1 MNYRH
6 AFHAGNHGD
15 VLKHAV
21 LVRLVEYL
29 KRKDKA
35 FRVIDTH
42 AGRGLYDLADE
53 AAERSG
59 EWRDGVARLLGAAVP
74 AEARALLAPY
84 FDIALV
90 GAPRTYR
97 GSPRI
102 VRELLRPHDRLTA
115 IDLHPDDHLALA
127 DHFYGDRQV
136 RVLRLDGWL
145 AMKGH
150 LPPKERRGLI
160 FVDPPFER
168 PGEFE
173 RFATHLGEA
182 HRRFSQGVYAFW
194 YPTKDRAAVQAFY
207 DALRELGIDN
217 MIALELTVGAALK
230 GSGMVGSGMV
240 IVNPPYTLGDEL
252 DVILPALCAALGQD
266 DNASWCR
273 FWLVEE
279 GALKR

>member
-29 KRKDKA
+29 KRKDKP

-42 AGRGLYDLADE
+42 AGRGVYDLTDE

-59 EWRDGVARLLGAAVP
+59 EWHYGVGRLLDATFE
-74 AEARALLAPY
+74 AEARALLSPY
-84 FDIALV
+84 FDIALTD
-90 GAPRTYR
+90 APQTYR

-102 VRELLRPHDRLTA
+102 VRELLRAQDRLTA
-115 IDLHPDDHLALA
+115 IELHPDDHLALA
-127 DHFYGDRQV
+127 DHFADDRQV

-150 LPPKERRGLI
+150 LPPKERRALI
-160 FVDPPFER
+160 FVDPPFEK
-168 PGEFE
+168 PDEFG
-173 RFATHLGEA
+173 RFVTHLAEA
-182 HRRFSQGVYAFW
+182 YRRFSQGTYAFW
-194 YPTKDRAAVQAFY
+194 YPTKDRAAVHEFY
-207 DALRELGIDN
+207 GALGELGIDN
-217 MIALELTVGAALK
+217 MMALELTVGTAWK
-230 GSGMVGSGMV
+230 GGGMIGAGMV
-240 IVNPPYTLGDEL
+240 IVNPPYTLADEL
-252 DVILPALCAALGQD
+252 DVILPALCGALGQD
-266 DNASWCR
+266 ENASWR
-273 FWLVEE
+273 WFWLVEE

>member
-42 AGRGLYDLADE
+42 AGRGIYDLADE

-59 EWRDGVARLLGAAVP
+59 EWRYGVGRLLDGVVP

-90 GAPRTYR
+90 DAPRTYR

-102 VRELLRPHDRLTA
+102 VRELLRPQDRLTA
-115 IDLHPDDHLALA
+115 IELHPDDHLALA
-127 DHFYGDRQV
+127 DHFDGDRQV

-160 FVDPPFER
+160 FVDPPFEK
-168 PGEFE
+168 PDEFD
-173 RFATHLGEA
+173 RFVTHLVEG

-194 YPTKDRAAVQAFY
+194 YPTKDRAAVQAFH
-207 DALRELGIDN
+207 DALCALGIAN
-217 MIALELTVGAALK
+217 ILALELTVGAAFK
-230 GSGMVGSGMV
+230 GNGMIGSGMV

-252 DVILPALCAALGQD
+252 DVILPALRGALGQD
-266 DNASWCR
+266 ENASSRW